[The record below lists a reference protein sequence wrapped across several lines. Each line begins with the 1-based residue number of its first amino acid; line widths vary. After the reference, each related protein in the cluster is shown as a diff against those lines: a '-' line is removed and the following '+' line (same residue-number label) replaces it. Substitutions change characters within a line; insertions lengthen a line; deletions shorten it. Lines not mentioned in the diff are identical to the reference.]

1 VGHGLHNADG
11 HGIGHHVSLERQ
23 ELVCADSWSLPHQ
36 HYYRAVAI
44 ASHDYIL
51 CQDVLD
57 MMPMRGSAAAA
68 LGGIGAFLRA
78 HFPEVWTRQHKL
90 NSKVNEKPESR

>member
-1 VGHGLHNADG
+1 
-11 HGIGHHVSLERQ
+11 
-23 ELVCADSWSLPHQ
+23 
-36 HYYRAVAI
+36 
-44 ASHDYIL
+44 
-51 CQDVLD
+51 